1 MNIHEYLEWR
11 NKFLTAPIGRPLK
24 TPRGNCIVGESF
36 TIENEVIPD
45 WHLRNR
51 QLEDAEYTLIMFG
64 QDMSPDWKER
74 LYGNDTELY
83 NAYKSLNIHSL
94 ITNGKRRMS
103 RKNIIFNRECCLC
116 YWQLHGDTLT
126 VISRSL
132 DVQRAG
138 VSDMVIVNRAAIEL
152 GCKQFK
158 VVTLC
163 NHVYENRDVIA
174 RRQ

>member
-11 NKFLTAPIGRPLK
+11 NKFLTAPIGRLLS
-24 TPRGNCIVGESF
+24 TPRGNCTVGESF
-36 TIENEVIPD
+36 TVEDAVRPD
-45 WHLRNR
+45 WHLKNKE
-51 QLEDAEYTLIMFG
+51 LEDSEYNLIFKG
-64 QDMSPDWKER
+64 QDMTPDWRAK
-74 LYGNDTELY
+74 LYGNDDDLY
-83 NAYKSLNIHSL
+83 NAYKSLHIETL
-94 ITNGKRRMS
+94 LTNGKRRLS

-138 VSDMVIVNRAAIEL
+138 ISDMVIINRAAIEL
-152 GCKQFK
+152 GCNRFK